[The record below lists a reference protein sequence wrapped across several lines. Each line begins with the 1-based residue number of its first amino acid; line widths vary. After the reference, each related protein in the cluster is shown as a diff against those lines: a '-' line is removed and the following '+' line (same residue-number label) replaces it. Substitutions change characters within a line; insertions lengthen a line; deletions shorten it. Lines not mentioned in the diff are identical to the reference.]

1 VQISNPGQAN
11 KSKRIFQKKDLVD
24 AVRKVQT
31 VRGSP
36 NPQHVDLIARDP
48 SKTSILAEPEASKN
62 PASRE
67 VDFLEE
73 GVHQNARKYNDIK
86 LVADKKQLEL
96 NKLLDI
102 HKELSTENLALSKIK
117 EGSTTDATKISRL
130 EEEIAKVQ
138 QDMESKFFFKQQ
150 LEHMLRRLAVKQFS

>member
-1 VQISNPGQAN
+1 M
-11 KSKRIFQKKDLVD
+11 
-24 AVRKVQT
+24 RKVQT
-31 VRGSP
+31 VRNGSS

-48 SKTSILAEPEASKN
+48 SKTSILAEPEVASKN

-117 EGSTTDATKISRL
+117 EGSTSDATKIDRL
-130 EEEIAKVQ
+130 EKEIAKVQ
-138 QDMESKFFFKQQ
+138 QDMEDKFFFKQQ
-150 LEHMLRRLAVKQFS
+150 LEHMLRRLTVKQFS